1 METECT
7 LPCCVAKGVA
17 IIMGIFEYFF
27 VTQMLF
33 SYIHLVKKFVVGGQ
47 NFLQI
52 FKCYNKKILMDYG
65 TK

>member
-52 FKCYNKKILMDYG
+52 FKC
-65 TK
+65 